1 MLHEVADDPG
11 SHTPE
16 ELYERYEA
24 ELVAAVESHGV
35 EAVAEESGIEP
46 ERLQALL
53 DGETPEF
60 TLEDAAAILAVLSD
74 APDAETI
81 ATLVRDDLMMGMSM
95 AVLDV
100 EAVES
105 GIGGQLEAKEI
116 QSKIEGR
123 FPMTLRELAV
133 LHQYIESKKR

>member
-1 MLHEVADDPG
+1 MFHEVADDPG

-24 ELVAAVESHGV
+24 ELVAAIETDGVDSVAERAGV
-35 EAVAEESGIEP
+35 EESKLRE
-46 ERLQALL
+46 LL
-53 DGETPEF
+53 DGEKPEL
-60 TLEDAAAILAVLSD
+60 TLEEGAAILGALED
-74 APDAETI
+74 TPDADSI
-81 ATLVRDDLMMGMSM
+81 AMTVRDHLMMGMSI

-100 EAVES
+100 EAVQS
-105 GIGGQLEAKEI
+105 GIGGRMEAKEI
-116 QSKIEGR
+116 QSKLEGR